1 MHFRFGMGVGAIAI
15 VAACSSSSSNNP
27 GTNGSPDGGGAGGDS
42 GSDASV
48 TGDTGVASDAGG
60 SALHAE
66 PPPQGPSNPSDGLAD
81 TTIAISKLFLGDT
94 DRDGTPDTANGW
106 KNYGFD
112 IDGKISTAASTDL
125 CQPRGG
131 AAAKNVYPDG
141 ANGID
146 NSFGKL
152 IVPIIAGIASDFATK
167 ANDALAA
174 GGATSLFTL
183 RTLGSGASYNPL
195 VSAIY
200 QSENRGG
207 SPKYDGTDVFLI
219 DPASLDD
226 PDDVTKPKVVSPN
239 AYIVNNTWVTGDKL
253 QLQISLYTGGSFFL
267 TLPIQAATISATLS
281 ADHQTA
287 TLGTISGVIPVTALE
302 AQLRAM
308 AAQTDPSL
316 CNGPT
321 AVSILTQVEQAADIL
336 QDGTQDPTKPCDGIS
351 IGLGFDGA
359 VVKRGPP
366 GPMLTPPT
374 DACGT
379 PDSGVVYSDAHD
391 AFECTLPATPPSGG
405 SCVGVLV
412 DANDAGTGLQ
422 CNPVTNE
429 GCAADEACDANTDS
443 TGRVIGFSC
452 RPAPNAVPVCGSCA
466 APGSNCTA
474 GTICIQAGAAGTVI
488 TCAQYCCTNADCGS
502 GFCSASDDSFTFFPV
517 AGLVGFCTN

>member
-1 MHFRFGMGVGAIAI
+1 MRLSL
-15 VAACSSSSSNNP
+15 SS
-27 GTNGSPDGGGAGGDS
+27 SPDGGGAGGDS
-42 GSDASV
+42 GSDGDSDSDSDSGSGSDA
-48 TGDTGVASDAGG
+48 GDTGG

-66 PPPQGPSNPSDGLAD
+66 PPLQGPSDPSDGLAD

-183 RTLGSGASYNPL
+183 RNLGNGASYNPV

-200 QSENRGG
+200 QSEDRGA
-207 SPKYDGTDVFLI
+207 SPQYDGTDVFLI

-226 PDDVTKPKVVSPN
+226 ADDVTKPKVVSPN
-239 AYIVNNTWVTGDKL
+239 AYIVNDTWVTGDKL
-253 QLQISLYTGGSFFL
+253 QLQISLYTGGSFSL

-316 CNGPT
+316 CSGPT

-366 GPMLTPPT
+366 GPMLAPPT

-379 PDSGVVYSDAHD
+379 PDSGVISSDAHD
-391 AFECTLPATPPSGG
+391 AWECMLPATPPSGG
-405 SCVGVLV
+405 HCIGLLV

-429 GCAADEACDANTDS
+429 GCAADEACDVNTDS
-443 TGRVIGFSC
+443 TGNPIGFSC
-452 RPAPNAVPVCGSCA
+452 VPAPNAVPVCGSCA
-466 APGSNCTA
+466 GSQCAARTV
-474 GTICIQAGAAGTVI
+474 CIQAPSLPA
-488 TCAQYCCTNADCGS
+488 TCVQYCCTNADCGS
-502 GFCSASDDSFTFFPV
+502 GFCSASDHSFDFFPV
-517 AGLVGFCTN
+517 AGEVGICTN